1 MSKSVKAAVAAT
13 INANANPVINSV
25 FTDAT
30 RATAKETFA
39 ADATAGLQWVA
50 LGTAVRSDVKDAK
63 SLDKI
68 RPQVLRELIYQNM
81 PDVTVSGAAYSALAV
96 VDFAIP
102 RKGTDSYNKATVTEK
117 ELWAAMQAA
126 SATIR
131 GKGSVYYGRIRKYAF
146 ATAYVNPEKAEKE
159 KKAAAKKKAKMKPS
173 AKIAGM
179 IGTIIATIQKM
190 ESADFELK
198 PVIESLEAAQRA
210 VAAGLP
216 KKSK

>member
-1 MSKSVKAAVAAT
+1 MNKSVNAAVATT
-13 INANANPVINSV
+13 ISAV
-25 FTDAT
+25 FSDAT

-39 ADATAGLQWVA
+39 ADVTAGLQWVA
-50 LGTAVRSDVKDAK
+50 LGTAVRADIKDAK
-63 SLDKI
+63 ALDKI

-81 PDVTVSGAAYSALAV
+81 PDTTVNGSTYSALAV
-96 VDFAIP
+96 VDYAIP
-102 RKGTDSYNKATVTEK
+102 RKGTDSYNKATAAEK

-131 GKGSVYYGRIRKYAF
+131 GKGSVYYGRVRKYAY
-146 ATAYVNPEKAEKE
+146 ALEYVNPEKAEKE

-173 AKIAGM
+173 AKVLQALATLIAS
-179 IGTIIATIQKM
+179 IQKM
-190 ESADFELK
+190 ESPDFAVK
-198 PVIESLEAAQRA
+198 PVIESLEAAQKT